1 MPWVSAAGQSRM
13 THAEGGN
20 LLPDNVRRAI
30 VCGPV
35 PKMRDWRPLAIGE
48 LTRAERNMAFVE
60 KYLRV
65 PEGDHVGKPIRLAPF
80 QEAWYYSVYDNVVL
94 TRRAILSMAR
104 KNSKTATIATMVLV
118 HIVGPEAKQNSR
130 ICSGARSRKQAAE
143 VYNYAAKMSALSPEL
158 RKVIRPVP
166 SAKKLV
172 GLTMNA
178 EYEALSA
185 EGSTAHGGS
194 YIVAIL
200 DEVGQIKGPKDE
212 FVDAIRT
219 SQGAYDDALLLVI
232 STQAPTDAD
241 LMSIMIDNAIEFQDT
256 ATVCHLYTAAKDC
269 DLLDEEAWYAANPA
283 LGLFRSLRDV
293 QDEMKQASEM
303 SSQESSA
310 RVLILNQRVDR
321 NNPFVSRSV
330 WQANGAMLTD
340 WDGAPV
346 YAGLDLSS
354 TCDLTAFVPMA
365 WVDDAW
371 EVKPTFWL
379 PSVGLPEKSRAD
391 RVPYD
396 IWADGGFL
404 NTTPGRAIEYE
415 FVSHWL
421 RGFVDTHNVAK
432 IAFDRWGWKHLRPWL
447 LKAGFGED
455 EVGSEDQPGG
465 LFAPFGQGFQ
475 SMSPA
480 LRDMEV
486 ALLDGKVR
494 HGNHPVLSMCAAN
507 AVVTMDPTGGR
518 KLNKAKANG
527 RIDGLVALA
536 MAFGVAPNS
545 PDEGSYYESNPLLFL

>member
-1 MPWVSAAGQSRM
+1 M
-13 THAEGGN
+13 
-20 LLPDNVRRAI
+20 LPDNVRGAI
-30 VCGPV
+30 VSGPV
-35 PKMRDWRPLAIGE
+35 PKMRDWRLLPIGE

-80 QEAWYYSVYDNVVL
+80 QEAWYYSVYDNAVL

-118 HIVGPEAKQNSR
+118 HIVGPETKQNSR

-158 RKVIRPVP
+158 RKVVRPVP

-200 DEVGQIKGPKDE
+200 DEVGQIKGPKDD

-241 LMSIMIDNAIEFQDT
+241 LMSIMIDNAIQFQDP

-269 DLLDEEAWYAANPA
+269 DLLDEQAWYAANPA

-293 QDEMKQASEM
+293 QEEMKQASEM
-303 SSQESSA
+303 PSQESSA

-321 NNPFVSRSV
+321 NNPFVSRTV
-330 WQANGAMLTD
+330 WQSNG
-340 WDGAPV
+340 GAISEWGDALV

-354 TCDLTAFVPMA
+354 TADLTAFVPMA
-365 WVDDAW
+365 WVNDAW

-379 PSVGLPEKSRAD
+379 PGSGLAEKSRAD

-396 IWADGGFL
+396 VWAGDGFV

-415 FVSHWL
+415 FVAHWL
-421 RGFVDTHNVAK
+421 REFVSNHNVAK

-447 LKAGFGED
+447 LKAGFADD
-455 EVGSEDQPGG
+455 EIGSDEQPEG
-465 LFAPFGQGFQ
+465 LFSSFGQGFQ

-480 LRDMEV
+480 LRDLEA
-486 ALLDGKVR
+486 ALLDGKIR
-494 HGNHPVLSMCAAN
+494 HANHPVLAMCAAN
-507 AVVTMDPTGGR
+507 AVVTMDPAGGR
-518 KLNKAKANG
+518 KLNKAKAAG

-536 MAFGVAPNS
+536 MAFGVAPS
-545 PDEGSYYESNPLLFL
+545 AIAESSHYENNDLLILS